1 MASER
6 EQRNSSRKLAPII
19 SLVMLLSSCT
29 VGRVYVGT
37 EIMENPDTR
46 IVIGSTTKSDI
57 LGIYGPPGRVQRQY
71 DGDLFIYSYFRKNSS
86 SLNIEE
92 PVVTDLTIFT
102 YTRVQQKKDSLV
114 ILFDKDGVVKNYGFY
129 RETEELTPY

>member
-1 MASER
+1 
-6 EQRNSSRKLAPII
+6 
-19 SLVMLLSSCT
+19 MLLSGCT
-29 VGRVYVGT
+29 VGRVYVGA

-57 LGIYGPPGRVQRQY
+57 LGIYGPPRSVQRQY

-86 SLNIEE
+86 TLNIEE